1 MASLASGWAP
11 ISTTKNPWDTKATKQ
26 PDFFGRTPEA
36 AEVFKP
42 ISLPKIP
49 GFDPILQSSALEVEG
64 ANKRFGDDSAR
75 YRSALLAADP
85 EINRFSDQEIG
96 DIDSI
101 FSPAGYEAQ
110 MAGIRARRR
119 RAIEGLQ
126 STLFGDLRKSLG
138 LNAIGTGGVAG
149 AGMGSYLMNKAA
161 DTSGRLRAQA
171 VADDAEQERQDLAAL
186 LALRTGQQGRRALL
200 SDAVASR
207 AIQPTQVE
215 GTILNQ
221 TLANR
226 LAALQAAL
234 ANTQLDYA
242 VDAG

>member
-11 ISTTKNPWDTKATKQ
+11 IATTKNPWDTTKSKQ

-49 GFDPILQSSALEVEG
+49 GFDPILQGNAQEIEDL
-64 ANKRFGDDSAR
+64 NKRFAGDAAK
-75 YRSALLAADP
+75 YRSALEASTPD
-85 EINRFSDQEIG
+85 INRFTDQEVG

-119 RAIEGLQ
+119 RAIEGVQ
-126 STLFGDLRKSLG
+126 NTLFGDLRKSLG

-161 DTSGRLRAQA
+161 DTAGRLRTQA
-171 VADDAEQERQDLAAL
+171 YADDAEQERADLAAL
-186 LALRTGQQGRRALL
+186 LALRTGQQGKRSLL
-200 SDAVASR
+200 TDAEASR
-207 AIQPTQVE
+207 FMQPTGVE
-215 GTILNQ
+215 GTILSQ
-221 TLANR
+221 SVQNR

-242 VDAG
+242 VNAD